1 MMALYFYQAFNK
13 SGEKKSGYLDAPS
26 TQNIREMLA
35 KQGLYPVIIKPA
47 SEGQREPFFKRI
59 FSSGISF
66 KEKILFTKQLSIL
79 LKAGVPLLQALE
91 LLTEQFEGAT
101 RSMLISIK
109 DEIKGGAT
117 FADSLKKY
125 SKTFD
130 AIYVQLV
137 RAGEASGKLDTIL
150 ERLTNYLERREEVS
164 KKVKGALRYPMI
176 QLGFA
181 FAVVIGLMAFVVPKM
196 ANTFKT
202 QKQELPGAT
211 KVLMAMSDA
220 VVNHGLLL
228 LLFFGAL
235 IGGFIYWKSTLAG
248 RRTMDRLLLKLPL
261 IKFFTKTNAVVQ
273 FSYTLGMLLEGGVN
287 LAESLDI
294 VCNVVDNSILVDALK
309 EARDKIIK
317 QGKIAQYLK
326 QTEVFPPIAIYLIG
340 TGEQSGQLDSM
351 LLTVAAT
358 YEKELEELAD
368 TLTESLG
375 PILLIFMAAIV
386 GFIVMAIAMPILK
399 MSQAVGI

>member
-1 MMALYFYQAFNK
+1 MALYFYQAFNK
-13 SGEKKSGYLDAPS
+13 GGEKKSGYLDAPS

-35 KQGLYPVIIKPA
+35 QQGLYPVIIKPA

-59 FSSGISF
+59 FSGGISF
-66 KEKILFTKQLSIL
+66 KEKILFTKQLAVL
-79 LKAGVPLLQALE
+79 LKAGVSLLQALE

-101 RSMLISIK
+101 RSMIITIK
-109 DEIKGGAT
+109 DDIKGGST

-150 ERLTNYLERREEVS
+150 ERLTSFLERQEEIN

-181 FAVVIGLMAFVVPKM
+181 LAVVFGLMVGVVPKM
-196 ANTFKT
+196 AKTFAA
-202 QKQELPGAT
+202 QKKELPGST
-211 KVLMAMSDA
+211 KILMAISN
-220 VVNHGLLL
+220 VLFEHTLLL
-228 LLFFGAL
+228 LIILVC
-235 IGGFIYWKSTLAG
+235 IVVGFLYWKSTTSG
-248 RRTMDRLLLKLPL
+248 RQSIDRLLLKLPL
-261 IKFFTKTNAVVQ
+261 VKFFTKTSAVVQ

-294 VCNVVDNSILVDALK
+294 VCNVIDNSVLVDALK

-326 QTEVFPPIAIYLIG
+326 QTDIFPSIAIYLIG

-351 LLTVAAT
+351 LLTVAST
-358 YEKELEELAD
+358 YEKELAEMAD
-368 TLTESLG
+368 ALTESLG
-375 PILLIFMAAIV
+375 PILLIFMAGIV
-386 GFIVMAIAMPILK
+386 GFIVVAIATPM
-399 MSQAVGI
+399 MQSF

>member
-1 MMALYFYQAFNK
+1 MALYFYQAFNK
-13 SGEKKSGYLDAPS
+13 GGEKKSGYTDAPS
-26 TQNIREMLA
+26 IQNVRELLA

-47 SEGQREPFFKRI
+47 KEGQSEPFFKRI
-59 FSSGISF
+59 FGSGISF
-66 KEKILFTKQLSIL
+66 KEKILFTKQLAIL

-109 DEIKGGAT
+109 DDIKGGAT
-117 FADSLKKY
+117 FADALKKY

-150 ERLTNYLERREEVS
+150 ERLTSYLERREEVS
-164 KKVKGALRYPMI
+164 RKVSGALRYPMI

-181 FAVVIGLMAFVVPKM
+181 VVIVFGLLYGVIPGMAKSF
-196 ANTFKT
+196 AS
-202 QKQELPGAT
+202 QKKELPETT
-211 KVLMAMSDA
+211 KILVALSNA
-220 VVNHGLLL
+220 VVNHAFLILLVMGFL
-228 LLFFGAL
+228 V
-235 IGGFIYWKSTLAG
+235 GGFLYWKSTDG
-248 RRTMDRLLLKLPL
+248 GKRFIDRLLLKLPL

-375 PILLIFMAAIV
+375 PILLILMAFIV
-386 GFIVMAIAMPILK
+386 GFIVIAIASPIME
-399 MSQAVGI
+399 MSNLAGV

>member
-1 MMALYFYQAFNK
+1 MALYFYQAFNK

-101 RSMLISIK
+101 RSMLITVK
-109 DEIKGGAT
+109 DDIKGGAT

-150 ERLTNYLERREEVS
+150 ERLTGYLERREEVS
-164 KKVKGALRYPMI
+164 KKVKGALRYPLI

-181 FAVVIGLMAFVVPKM
+181 VAIVFGLMLGVVPKM
-196 ANTFKT
+196 AKTFAT
-202 QKQELPGAT
+202 QKKELPGST
-211 KVLMAMSDA
+211 KILMAMSNA
-220 VVNHGLLL
+220 VVNHALLM
-228 LLFFGAL
+228 L
-235 IGGFIYWKSTLAG
+235 IVMVIFVGGFLYWKSTPAG
-248 RRTMDRLLLKLPL
+248 NRTIDRLLLKLPL
-261 IKFFTKTNAVVQ
+261 IKFFTKTSAVVQ

-326 QTEVFPPIAIYLIG
+326 QTGVFPPIAIYLIS

-375 PILLIFMAAIV
+375 PILLIFMAVIV
-386 GFIVMAIAMPILK
+386 GFIVMAIAAPIMQ
-399 MSQAVGI
+399 MSELAGV

>member
-1 MMALYFYQAFNK
+1 MALYFYQAFNK
-13 SGEKKSGYLDAPS
+13 GGEKKSGYLDAPS
-26 TQNIREMLA
+26 TQNIREMLV

-59 FSSGISF
+59 FGSGISF

-109 DEIKGGAT
+109 DDIKGGAT

-150 ERLTNYLERREEVS
+150 ERLTSYLERREEVS
-164 KKVKGALRYPMI
+164 KKVKGALRYPLI

-181 FAVVIGLMAFVVPKM
+181 VAIVFGLMWGVVPQM
-196 ANTFKT
+196 AKTFAT
-202 QKQELPGAT
+202 QKKELPGTT
-211 KVLMAMSDA
+211 KILMSMSNV
-220 VVNHGLLL
+220 VVNHALLML
-228 LLFFGAL
+228 LIIGGL
-235 IGGFIYWKSTLAG
+235 IGGFIYWKSTPAG
-248 RRTMDRLLLKLPL
+248 NRTIDRLLLKLPL
-261 IKFFTKTNAVVQ
+261 IKFFTKTSAVVQ

-326 QTEVFPPIAIYLIG
+326 QTGVFPPIAIYLIS

-358 YEKELEELAD
+358 YEKELEELAN

-375 PILLIFMAAIV
+375 PILLIFMAVIV
-386 GFIVMAIAMPILK
+386 GFIVMAIAAPIMQ
-399 MSQAVGI
+399 MSDLAGV